1 MSFINSGFS
10 NMKTNTKA
18 ALSQKLTEMYFI
30 LFPLS
35 KAFPSLGGGGQRLP
49 LHNPRPAKRQKV
61 VFIQPKKSWTHDFCL
76 LAETNQSRT
85 PSLTRLSAIK
95 EAGLGK
101 KRIVFPDKNAGFAKL
116 KSVLETEYPKL
127 KSQDGA
133 FELMRAQGAWWL
145 FTTSVFN
152 SNPIRWIQC
161 TIS

>member
-1 MSFINSGFS
+1 
-10 NMKTNTKA
+10 
-18 ALSQKLTEMYFI
+18 MYFI

-95 EAGLGK
+95 EAGL
-101 KRIVFPDKNAGFAKL
+101 VNGFGGTTTSRNNGSTWVVRCLNFGQWQVCKEWMWGYWQFQ
-116 KSVLETEYPKL
+116 K
-127 KSQDGA
+127 
-133 FELMRAQGAWWL
+133 WL
-145 FTTSVFN
+145 FDKLR
-152 SNPIRWIQC
+152 SNPCQPCSKTRC
-161 TIS
+161 HLNKPAVGFISQPSI